1 MGELNPT
8 TKAQVSGHKFLKR
21 RVEHGLVMGDIRMI
35 HDPLARRK
43 RALTFGLAGAALI
56 GVGAGA
62 MALFAPQANPGDA
75 AIIAAESGQ
84 LFVRVD
90 DTYHPVSNLASA
102 RLVSG
107 KPEDPAKADD
117 DILSLMPKSVPVGI
131 VDAPS
136 IIGDQ
141 SALPHLEWF
150 ACFEPNKRD
159 NRLDEAPD
167 KVVFVIDDQGNS
179 HGFDTGEKLGAFIA
193 RVDNNGVDTDYLVTA
208 EGRMKLPAADSAEG
222 RVVRREL
229 GMATGTNLWQPPADL
244 VAAIREQPEFALPPR
259 DAQIWNTS
267 ENASTKSWL
276 HYQNAVAPLSE
287 LQVRI
292 LASLGYEQIDVGMS
306 EVNQKPDLA
315 QAISIPT
322 EMVEIK
328 DPFSIT
334 ACVDSEGKL
343 VGMDSGVMEE
353 AAPLGGD
360 SVATHFVGPG
370 RSVAVSTD
378 AGNHLIAETG
388 LRHQIQSEVE
398 YSALG
403 INQTQQISW
412 VLLRLLP
419 EGTVLSR
426 ENAVQPLY

>member
-43 RALTFGLAGAALI
+43 RALTFGIAGAALI

-62 MALFAPQANPGDA
+62 MAIFAPQANPGDA

-84 LFVRVD
+84 LFVRVED
-90 DTYHPVSNLASA
+90 AYHPVSNLASA

-107 KPEDPAKADD
+107 QAEDPAKADD

-141 SALPHLEWF
+141 SVLPDLEWF
-150 ACFEPNKRD
+150 ACVEPHKRE

-167 KVVFVIDDQGNS
+167 RIVFVIDDQAS
-179 HGFDTGEKLGAFIA
+179 SRSFDAGAFIA
-193 RVDNNGVDTDYLVTA
+193 RVDNNGVDTDYLVTS
-208 EGRMKLPAADSAEG
+208 EGRMKLPAADSPEG

-229 GMATGTNLWQPPADL
+229 GMDANTTLWTPPADVL
-244 VAAIREQPEFALPPR
+244 AAIKELPEFALPPR
-259 DAQIWNTS
+259 DAQVW
-267 ENASTKSWL
+267 STGEHSSTGGWL
-276 HYQNAVAPLSE
+276 YYQNSVARLSE
-287 LQVRI
+287 LQFRI
-292 LASLGYEQIDVGMS
+292 LESLEYEQVRVKMAD
-306 EVNQKPDLA
+306 VNQKDDLTLVM
-315 QAISIPT
+315 SMPRKK
-322 EMVEIK
+322 VELK
-328 DPFSIT
+328 DPRT
-334 ACVDSEGKL
+334 TTVCVNEQGQL
-343 VGMDSGVMEE
+343 VGMGTQVMEK
-353 AAPLGGD
+353 AAALGGD

-370 RSVAVSTD
+370 RSIAVNTG

-388 LRHQIQSEVE
+388 LRHQIKSDAE
-398 YSALG
+398 YTALG
-403 INQTQQISW
+403 VNQTQDIPW

-426 ENAVQPLY
+426 ENAVRPLY